1 MKNEDFIYQS
11 STTRVKEKNLLK
23 RQDYERLIDSNDL
36 EELIRLLSDT
46 VYHSELS
53 KLDNPKLYDKAL
65 SKELENTYKYF
76 YEMSDSVL
84 PVKFLA
90 VQYDYHNLKVLIKEY
105 LKGEDLSYMLSDISD
120 IDPEEIRK
128 VLNSDDFKLENE
140 HYQKVIDES
149 LEDFENNHDPQMID
163 IYADREY
170 FVELKEIVDQMNSK
184 LLKEYVEDLI
194 DFTNVQTL
202 LRAQKQGKDLE
213 FLEKVI
219 IDGGTIEKDAYSNY
233 LFTELDEDSPLFTS
247 SRIYYRLKDAIKS
260 YKMTSSLSE
269 FEKQKDDYLMNKIK
283 EIRKITYGPEVITG
297 YLFAKETEIKN
308 LRIIFV
314 GKINSLDPDFIRGKL
329 RLGYA

>member
-11 STTRVKEKNLLK
+11 STTRVKEKNLLR
-23 RQDYERLIDSNDL
+23 RQDYERLIDADNLEDL
-36 EELIRLLSDT
+36 VRVLSDT
-46 VYHSELS
+46 VYHTELS
-53 KLDNPKLYDKAL
+53 KLESPKLYDKAL
-65 SKELENTYKYF
+65 AKELKNTYKYF
-76 YEMSDSVL
+76 YEMSDSIL

-90 VQYDYHNLKVLIKEY
+90 IQYDYHNLKVLIKEH
-105 LKGEDLSYMLSDISD
+105 LKGEDLSYMLSDISSVD
-120 IDPEEIRK
+120 NEEIRK
-128 VLNSDDFKLENE
+128 VLNSEDFKSDNK

-149 LEDFENNHDPQMID
+149 LEDFEDNHDPQMVD

-170 FVELKEIVDQMNSK
+170 FVELREIVDEMDSK

-202 LRAQKQGKDLE
+202 LRAQNQEKDLE
-213 FLEKVI
+213 FLKKVI
-219 IDGGTIEKDAYSNY
+219 IDGGTIEKDSYNNY
-233 LFTELDEDSPLFTS
+233 LFTEIDEDSSLFTS
-247 SRIYYRLKDAIKS
+247 SRIYYRLREAIKS
-260 YKMTSSLSE
+260 YKNTSSLSE
-269 FEKQKDDYLMNKIK
+269 FEKAKDDYLMNKVK

-297 YLFAKETEIKN
+297 YLFAKETEVKN